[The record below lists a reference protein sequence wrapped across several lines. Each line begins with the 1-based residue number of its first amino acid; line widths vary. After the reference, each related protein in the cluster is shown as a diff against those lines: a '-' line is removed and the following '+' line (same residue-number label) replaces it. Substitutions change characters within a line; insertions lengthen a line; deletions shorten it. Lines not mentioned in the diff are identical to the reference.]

1 MARVSALTGKARS
14 EESEG
19 KPIAGMC
26 WLWSMER
33 FCGCPSL
40 FIQRTEG
47 LSFPTRNQLH
57 FTISVLICIQLLAP
71 DSSLQPFSQDTPSY
85 VSPAPVKIFVRP
97 AQENSVGWQLWRCGL
112 PWTFCHPAAPGRLY
126 PAGSDMGPALGWP
139 RLEQTRVGRPRRTEK
154 RTIGRLL
161 QLFIAVT
168 LWKLNP
174 YLFSRFVT

>member
-47 LSFPTRNQLH
+47 LRDQLH

-85 VSPAPVKIFVRP
+85 VSPAPVQIFMRP
-97 AQENSVGWQLWRCGL
+97 AHENTVGWQSCDDVGSCG
-112 PWTFCHPAAPGRLY
+112 PSVT
-126 PAGSDMGPALGWP
+126 
-139 RLEQTRVGRPRRTEK
+139 RPRQEGCTQLGL
-154 RTIGRLL
+154 TWDQLL
-161 QLFIAVT
+161 GGQGSSRQGLEDPEELRKEQLADFCSYSL
-168 LWKLNP
+168 LWHYEN
-174 YLFSRFVT
+174 